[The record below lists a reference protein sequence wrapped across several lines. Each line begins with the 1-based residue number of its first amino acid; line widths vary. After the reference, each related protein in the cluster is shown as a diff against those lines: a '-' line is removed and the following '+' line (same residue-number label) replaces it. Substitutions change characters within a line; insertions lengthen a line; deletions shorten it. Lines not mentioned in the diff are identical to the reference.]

1 MKTKHIFI
9 ILIGMT
15 FSAFGQSSKL
25 KTADKKY
32 NTYSYID
39 AIEIY
44 EKVAEK
50 GYKSTDLFQKL
61 GNSYYFNGELNKAEK
76 AYEELFALNQEV
88 EAEYYFRYAQTLK
101 SQEKYEMADQYMAK
115 FNQKTT
121 DSRGKLFA
129 QNKDY
134 LKDIN
139 AVSGKYNIDKT
150 DINSESYDYGPSFF
164 GKKIVFTSSNIFLLL
179 SFVF

>member
-76 AYEELFALNQEV
+76 AYEELFALNI
-88 EAEYYFRYAQTLK
+88 
-101 SQEKYEMADQYMAK
+101 
-115 FNQKTT
+115 
-121 DSRGKLFA
+121 
-129 QNKDY
+129 Y
-134 LKDIN
+134 LR
-139 AVSGKYNIDKT
+139 
-150 DINSESYDYGPSFF
+150 FF
-164 GKKIVFTSSNIFLLL
+164 
-179 SFVF
+179 